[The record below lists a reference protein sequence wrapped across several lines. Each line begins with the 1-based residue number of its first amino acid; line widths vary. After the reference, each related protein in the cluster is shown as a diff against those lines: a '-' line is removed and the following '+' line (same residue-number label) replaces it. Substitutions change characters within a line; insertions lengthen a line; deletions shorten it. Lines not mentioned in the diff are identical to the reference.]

1 MEEKHYPTFEEEESV
16 GMVSEPAAGAVAAF
30 TTYDGGD
37 ATYDDDVASDE
48 DLDKL
53 DWDRFPSF
61 GPFSE
66 EEAIARIEEAEK
78 DLDDPIKWVSAEE
91 FDRQLYAEFPWL
103 R

>member
-1 MEEKHYPTFEEEESV
+1 MKEKSYPTFEEEESV
-16 GMVSEPAAGAVAAF
+16 GMVSEPATGAVAAF

-66 EEAIARIEEAEK
+66 EEAIARIDRFEEQLAKGEVKWIRIDDIHAELK
-78 DLDDPIKWVSAEE
+78 KLH
-91 FDRQLYAEFPWL
+91 PWL
-103 R
+103 

>member
-1 MEEKHYPTFEEEESV
+1 MEEKHYPILEEKKGI
-16 GMVSEPAAGAVAAF
+16 GMVSEPAAGAVTAF

-37 ATYDDDVASDE
+37 VSCDDDVASDE

-78 DLDDPIKWVSAEE
+78 DLDDPSKWVSAEE